1 MNDNAIKILEK
12 LIMCKSVT
20 PNDAGCQEFI
30 SNFLKNIGFLITV
43 RKYGEVNNLIARY
56 GSEEPVFAFVGH
68 TDVVPAGNINDW
80 ESDPFVLTN
89 INERLYG
96 RGTSDMKGSIA
107 CMMVAANDF
116 INKNKNFKGSIIF
129 ILTSDEEGPAK
140 DGIKRLIDEKDL
152 SDHHIN
158 MCLVGEPSSLE
169 NVGDTIKN
177 GRRGSLSA
185 KLVVKGVQG
194 HIAYPQNA
202 QNPIHNFSPILQKLI
217 TEKYD
222 KGNKYFPPT
231 SFQVSN
237 LNSGIGPTN
246 VIPGI
251 LTMDFNFRYSTET
264 NAEKLKST
272 VLNILNSCDLNY
284 EIQWDH
290 SGEPY
295 LTKNSD
301 LLKCCEDAIKNTL
314 SIDPQISTDGGTS
327 DGRFMAKI
335 CDQVIEFGLINS
347 SIHKVNEHTTEKDII
362 NLTKIYNELLKKIFL
377 N

>member
-295 LTKNSD
+295 LTENSD
-301 LLKCCEDAIKNTL
+301 FLKCCEDAIENTL
-314 SIDPQISTDGGTS
+314 SMNPQISTDGGTS

>member
-1 MNDNAIKILEK
+1 MNDNTIKILEK
-12 LIMCKSVT
+12 LIMFKSVT

-30 SNFLKNIGFLITV
+30 SDFLKNIGFSITV

-89 INERLYG
+89 INEKLYG

-152 SDHHIN
+152 SDHHID
-158 MCLVGEPSSLE
+158 MCLVGEPSSLK

-202 QNPIHNFSPILQKLI
+202 QNPIHNFSPVLQKLI

-222 KGNKYFPPT
+222 KGNKHFPPT

-246 VIPGI
+246 IIPGI

-272 VLNILNSCDLNY
+272 VLNILNSFDLNY

-295 LTKNSD
+295 LTENSD
-301 LLKCCEDAIKNTL
+301 FLKCCEGAIKNTL
-314 SIDPQISTDGGTS
+314 SMDPQISTDGGTS

-362 NLTKIYNELLKKIFL
+362 NLTKIYNEILKKIFL